1 MAGATHPATASQHLE
16 ALPVWTKGATSACCG
31 NLGLCM
37 CSCGPLGSL
46 YMYPC
51 VRFRGV
57 AWWKA
62 WTFPCHQLRL
72 RPKSE
77 ECTVEATG
85 QPSCSGGAGGMHRTP
100 HALLL
105 WAVSPT
111 SQVFT
116 AGHGAAGTEVE
127 RGDPWPEH
135 PLPPGSLEA
144 RRQPGSLPEGS
155 PTPSLLLTAEA
166 SSQPSPLG
174 AAGGLWH
181 PGQLLSLSVA
191 KGAKVST
198 PVAETKA
205 PVLGQALGR

>member
-1 MAGATHPATASQHLE
+1 MGLPATFRRDPSRSLRHHPISFPSPVLKVGGVAGAPHSATASQHLE

-37 CSCGPLGSL
+37 CSCGPSGSL

-51 VRFRGV
+51 VHFWGV

-62 WTFPCHQLRL
+62 WTFPCHQLGL

-85 QPSCSGGAGGMHRTP
+85 QPFRSRGAGGMHCTP

-127 RGDPWPEH
+127 RGDPWPKH

-144 RRQPGSLPEGS
+144 RRQPGSLPEG
-155 PTPSLLLTAEA
+155 P
-166 SSQPSPLG
+166 
-174 AAGGLWH
+174 
-181 PGQLLSLSVA
+181 QLLPPPSSC
-191 KGAKVST
+191 
-198 PVAETKA
+198 
-205 PVLGQALGR
+205 